1 VTLQASD
8 WISGTTQIEA
18 GGAVDRWTDGA
29 SGSIQGRIARVFGSG
44 RGTAWLEAGYMFG
57 AYQAGLMNAAGEWQ
71 SSLDRVGPTWHL
83 RAGFSAVAPG
93 APLALWPGAGTGQGR
108 DGLLRAHP
116 LLDDGVI
123 RGVFGQRLAHAGA
136 EWRYWRGPV
145 LRVLHMAPAVFV
157 DAARA
162 LRVPAFGDG
171 RAHFD
176 AGAGIRVAIPG
187 AGVLSLD
194 LAKGLRDGATS
205 LAFGWG
211 R

>member
-1 VTLQASD
+1 
-8 WISGTTQIEA
+8 
-18 GGAVDRWTDGA
+18 
-29 SGSIQGRIARVFGSG
+29 
-44 RGTAWLEAGYMFG
+44 
-57 AYQAGLMNAAGEWQ
+57 
-71 SSLDRVGPTWHL
+71 
-83 RAGFSAVAPG
+83 
-93 APLALWPGAGTGQGR
+93 
-108 DGLLRAHP
+108 LRAHP